1 MFLNQLLEVEK
12 EAFISLS
19 VQAAK
24 ANGILATEEYTMIE
38 EYCREMGI
46 SSFDTEN
53 SKSMEE
59 IVGIFQQSSER
70 NKKIVLLEI
79 LGLVFSDGEY
89 DTQEKAFI
97 YDYAKKVGLT
107 ETDVMQQTELI
118 KKYLAVLKDI
128 TEAVD
133 GE

>member
-1 MFLNQLLEVEK
+1 MFLNQLTAVEK

-24 ANGILATEEYTMIE
+24 ANGILATEEYVMIE

-46 SSFDTEN
+46 PSFDTEN
-53 SKSMEE
+53 IKSMDE
-59 IVGIFQQSSER
+59 IVEVFQKSSER

-89 DTQEKAFI
+89 DTQEKTFI
-97 YDYAKKVGLT
+97 YDYAKKIGLT
-107 ETDVMQQTELI
+107 ETDIVQQTELI
-118 KKYLAVLKDI
+118 KKYLAILNDI
-128 TEAVD
+128 TKAID
-133 GE
+133 GK